1 MERDGQTTMRANWS
15 VWGSRNGSLMI
26 ATLGGKI
33 RHRILREKVNAIAP
47 AELLLLRL
55 GPAADRDLRDDLHLL
70 AHVLS
75 RLR

>member
-1 MERDGQTTMRANWS
+1 
-15 VWGSRNGSLMI
+15 MI